1 MQNVYST
8 VLNSSQCNTYND
20 ILTVA
25 KIKDQMWEQLECVSD
40 YGLSADD
47 SDVLS
52 RRQSARLVFY
62 TALADPEWDGV
73 WGL

>member
-1 MQNVYST
+1 MQNVNST
-8 VLNSSQCNTYND
+8 VLKSSKCNTYG
-20 ILTVA
+20 ISVA

-52 RRQSARLVFY
+52 RRQSARCVFY

-73 WGL
+73 